1 MDKTINGTGDLGEC
15 VDDESSL
22 EIHVVVDNL
31 VIVDRGLLSLVA
43 YGDLERPG
51 VPIRKP

>member
-1 MDKTINGTGDLGEC
+1 MDTTIVGTGDLREC

-31 VIVDRGLLSLVA
+31 VVVDRGLLGIVA
-43 YGDLERPG
+43 HRHLERPW
-51 VPIRKP
+51 VPIRQP

>member
-1 MDKTINGTGDLGEC
+1 MDKKIGGTGDLREC

-31 VIVDRGLLSLVA
+31 VAVDRGLLSFVA
-43 YGDLERPG
+43 HGDLEWPG
-51 VPIRKP
+51 VPIR